1 MRLLSHKRVLYVML
15 NLFQHPPL
23 ARPASQPAPLSEA
36 WPGSEA
42 GDGGGWGEL
51 LQKTLFWVDNGSTL

>member
-15 NLFQHPPL
+15 NLFQHPLPL

-42 GDGGGWGEL
+42 GGGVNYYTRRCRGE
-51 LQKTLFWVDNGSTL
+51 K